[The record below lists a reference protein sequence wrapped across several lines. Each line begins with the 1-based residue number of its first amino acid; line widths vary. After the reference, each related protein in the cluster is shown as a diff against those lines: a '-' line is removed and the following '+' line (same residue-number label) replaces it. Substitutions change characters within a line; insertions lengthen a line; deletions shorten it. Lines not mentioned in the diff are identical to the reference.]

1 MINNGG
7 RDATLVGMISQAKA
21 NALSSGTTTSNVPE
35 GTNLYFTSERA
46 RAVIG
51 VTSPLA
57 YNSSTGTV
65 SLTQDANNRL
75 VTDAEKNTWNNKANS
90 FVGLTQD
97 VTVVTQTT
105 PSVLTSVLHFTNGV
119 LTSIT

>member
-1 MINNGG
+1 MMNNSG

-35 GTNLYFTSERA
+35 GTNLYFTSARA
-46 RAVIG
+46 RSVINAS
-51 VTSPLA
+51 SPLA
-57 YNSSTGTV
+57 YNSSTGEV
-65 SLTQDANNRL
+65 SAN
-75 VTDAEKNTWNNKANS
+75 
-90 FVGLTQD
+90 GLTQD